1 MVIHLHATGG
11 VGTHIIDLYPMLYSL
26 SPSFAST
33 PYGMVPVLSYARDY
47 PGLALGYQVPS
58 IRFAIRVV
66 K

>member
-1 MVIHLHATGG
+1 
-11 VGTHIIDLYPMLYSL
+11 MLYSL

-33 PYGMVPVLSYARDY
+33 PYGMVPVLSSARDY

-58 IRFAIRVV
+58 VHFAIRVI